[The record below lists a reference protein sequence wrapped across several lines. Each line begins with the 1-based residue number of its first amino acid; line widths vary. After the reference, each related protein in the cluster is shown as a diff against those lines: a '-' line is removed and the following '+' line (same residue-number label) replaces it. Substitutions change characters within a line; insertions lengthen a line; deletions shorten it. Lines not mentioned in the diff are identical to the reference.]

1 MKNMIKDAAVLLVI
15 TLFSGLILGVVY
27 QITKEPIALAEEKAA
42 DLTQEPWVA
51 EAEGYLT
58 QISFSGRLRV

>member
-27 QITKEPIALAEEKAA
+27 QITKEPIAKAE
-42 DLTQEPWVA
+42 QEPPMRKFFR
-51 EAEGYLT
+51 T
-58 QISFSGRLRV
+58 P

>member
-27 QITKEPIALAEEKAA
+27 QITKEPIAK
-42 DLTQEPWVA
+42 A
-51 EAEGYLT
+51 EAEAA
-58 QISFSGRLRV
+58 RAA